1 VPGQERNGGAGAPT
15 RLVLSRHGET
25 VWHAEN
31 RYAGR
36 TEVDLTEVGRS
47 QAATLASWA
56 GRTRP
61 DAVVSSPIGRAIETA
76 RPSARAAGRDLVVV
90 DALTEV
96 DFGVAEGATI
106 AELRRTDPDMVDRFR
121 RDPVA
126 HPFPGAEKPE
136 IAAGRGADALRRLA
150 TEYGGNTV
158 LVVAHNTLLRLALCR
173 LLDIPIPRYRT
184 VFPRL
189 DNATLTEVSVSA
201 DGTGPV
207 SLISLNVPPD
217 HY

>member
-1 VPGQERNGGAGAPT
+1 MSERDNGAATST
-15 RLVLSRHGET
+15 RLVLTRHGET

-47 QAATLASWA
+47 QAAGLASWA
-56 GRTRP
+56 GRERP
-61 DAVVSSPIGRAIETA
+61 DAVVSSPLGRAIETA
-76 RPSARAAGRDLVVV
+76 RPSAQAAGRDLVVV

-136 IAAGRGADALRRLA
+136 IAAVRAADALRRLA
-150 TEYGGNTV
+150 TDYSGDTV
-158 LVVAHNTLLRLALCR
+158 LIVAHNTLLRLALCR

-189 DNATLTEVSVSA
+189 DNAALTEVSIPA

-217 HY
+217 RY

>member
-1 VPGQERNGGAGAPT
+1 MPERNGGMAAPA
-15 RLVLSRHGET
+15 RLVLTRHGET

-36 TEVDLTEVGRS
+36 TEVDLTDVGRS
-47 QAATLASWA
+47 QAAALASWA
-56 GRTRP
+56 GRERP
-61 DAVVSSPIGRAIETA
+61 DAVVSSPLGRAIETA

-126 HPFPGAEKPE
+126 HPFPGAEEPE
-136 IAAGRGADALRRLA
+136 IAEDRSAEALRRLA
-150 TEYGGNTV
+150 TEYAGDMI

-189 DNATLTEVSVSA
+189 DNAALTEVSVPA

-217 HY
+217 RH